1 MLAARQCGIPSLLQP
16 AMVLEHNFADPSL
29 VYDPAAC
36 AYYSFSTANGKY
48 SVQMAQRNPSTSKW
62 DIVDVDAFPN
72 LGAWVANGNVW
83 APDVQKISDNSWAMY
98 YSAPSREDHPEGQGK
113 RCVGVAMATSV
124 RGPFTGL
131 PDPLGCWPAQGGSID
146 AAGFYDPNTNTRWV
160 TYKIDGNAVG
170 PSGGACGNEPT
181 NGQQPASTFIML
193 QQVSSQT
200 RHTDHAQDSKISPRN
215 LSANASL
222 HRVKGRSRRLYQDR
236 SADLDP
242 RP

>member
-1 MLAARQCGIPSLLQP
+1 
-16 AMVLEHNFADPSL
+16 MVLEHNFADPSL

-98 YSAPSREDHPEGQGK
+98 YSAPSREDHPEGQGR

-181 NGQQPASTFIML
+181 DGQQPASTFIML
-193 QQVSSQT
+193 QQVSS
-200 RHTDHAQDSKISPRN
+200 HT
-215 LSANASL
+215 
-222 HRVKGRSRRLYQDR
+222 
-236 SADLDP
+236 
-242 RP
+242 